1 MFEIR
6 SSDNMG
12 DVPADAIS
20 FPVLMLREY
29 PDPEDYL
36 LHLQSTV
43 RKIFEKDGY
52 AEPILFNFTER
63 DGKKMLMTIPVNPT
77 LKTDDPDEAAVRR
90 GILVRVTAC
99 SSSLVFFV
107 CEGWMAKYSSET
119 DLETVITPANLPPDQ
134 RSEVVLL
141 NLYVDRARIQRVFH
155 AVVTRDEDGKP
166 SLGEW
171 KEFPET
177 PQGRLFISPE
187 ERAAMFAPMN

>member
-1 MFEIR
+1 
-6 SSDNMG
+6 MG

-20 FPVLMLREY
+20 FPVVMVREY

-36 LHLQSTV
+36 RSLQSSV
-43 RKIFEKDGY
+43 REIFEHDGY
-52 AEPILFNFTER
+52 AEPVLFNHTER
-63 DGKKMLMTIPVNPT
+63 DGQKMLMIIPVRSV
-77 LKTDDPDEAAVRR
+77 LMTDDPDEAAVRR
-90 GILVRVTAC
+90 GILVRVTAR
-99 SSSLVFFV
+99 SSPLAAFV
-107 CEGWMAKYSSET
+107 SEGWIAEYSPET
-119 DLETVITPANLPPDQ
+119 DLETFTTPSQLPPDQ

-155 AVVTRDEDGKP
+155 AVITRDEDGKP